1 MPSVISWTI
10 SFIELSSS
18 MACQHSFEKWLGR
31 PHDWQVLPYA
41 GHCAFLMAVLDEVP
55 CPCRPLKLHVPLS
68 VVLGGVAWGRSVKG
82 FGTPWLCW
90 RCCRLYPLFTA
101 SSRSAPSSRALVDGV
116 VGAFSAMEAR
126 FPVAFF
132 STKRRVCSTVI
143 RLVASSMRSSWMSG
157 SAMLMHSW
165 SDTLLSLWS
174 TMWSQLVHRSW
185 NSHVSAMPLNRDSK
199 DLYDSP
205 LSCVMRANANVA
217 TV

>member
-1 MPSVISWTI
+1 
-10 SFIELSSS
+10 
-18 MACQHSFEKWLGR
+18 
-31 PHDWQVLPYA
+31 
-41 GHCAFLMAVLDEVP
+41 MAVLDEVP
-55 CPCRPLKLHVPLS
+55 CPCRPQKLHVPLS

-82 FGTPWLCW
+82 FGMPWLCW
-90 RCCRLYPLFTA
+90 RCCRLYPLFNA

-126 FPVAFF
+126 FPVVFF

-157 SAMLMHSW
+157 SAMPMHSW

-174 TMWSQLVHRSW
+174 TMWSQLGHFSW
-185 NSHVSAMPLNRDSK
+185 NSHVSATPLNRDAK

-205 LSCVMRANANVA
+205 LSCGRTRTWRPCNYPLPQPWL
-217 TV
+217 